1 MSSKTIKS
9 AGATVAV
16 TGVSGRMRAWARH
29 HRTVSVESLTS
40 LLVQWVT
47 SLMTWFVIG
56 IALALPIILYVILVN
71 IGELG
76 QDWDGKPRIS
86 LYLRHDV
93 PESEARKLT
102 QRLAERLDIES
113 ASLISADEAL
123 VEFQSLSGFGDVLNT
138 LDQNPLPAVIDI
150 KPSGSDLGQL
160 RLQVISLGEHEL
172 VDSVN
177 FDLEWVERLFAIL
190 QVGERLVVSMGFVLA
205 LGVLL
210 VIGNTIRLAIE
221 NRRSEIEII
230 KLVGGTDSFVRRPF
244 LYLGFWYGLGGA
256 LIAWLLV
263 QGSLVFL
270 SGPVEILAQSY
281 RDDFSLSGLSGRD
294 SLSILIGGAAL
305 GILGALIAVSR
316 HLREI
321 EPQ

>member
-102 QRLAERLDIES
+102 QRLAERSDIES